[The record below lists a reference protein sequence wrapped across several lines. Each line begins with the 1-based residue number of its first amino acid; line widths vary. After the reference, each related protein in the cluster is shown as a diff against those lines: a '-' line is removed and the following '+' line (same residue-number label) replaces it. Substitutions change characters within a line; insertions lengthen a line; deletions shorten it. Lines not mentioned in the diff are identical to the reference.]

1 MTAEQIRAEQT
12 ETLDAFSVEADGR
25 SSVVLGRGLDGA
37 GRVVVF
43 AIEWRMARAISE
55 QISRTGDARVSVASW
70 QIISRTEQQQ
80 EAQEQEAGQ
89 TDEQEAGAEARP
101 QDGRE

>member
-1 MTAEQIRAEQT
+1 MTAEQTIRAEQT

-43 AIEWRMARAISE
+43 AADWRMARAISE
-55 QISRTGDARVSVASW
+55 QISRTGDARVSVSSW
-70 QIISRTEQQQ
+70 QIISRTEQQ